1 MAKCQFNAKYYDYE
15 SKAEVDY
22 NCDSKDEDI
31 LASGFC
37 IFHDENYLQNKDNP
51 EEHKQKVSKALM
63 DKVND
68 SITNNKALFCIGYN
82 LPPDIRIHGTF
93 SKPVYFSHAKFQRVD
108 FSSTKFSAVADFS
121 EAIFE
126 GESTFRKTH
135 FSGEKVFFKKAI
147 FQAKRTYF
155 DLTEFHTEADFSE
168 AIFEGEGYFL
178 HTKFH

>member
-1 MAKCQFNAKYYDYE
+1 MPTRLRQRVLNHSACQMALLRTNDRKSFTGQYIIKQLAKCQFNAKYYDYE

-121 EAIFE
+121 EDY
-126 GESTFRKTH
+126 FRRR
-135 FSGEKVFFKKAI
+135 I
-147 FQAKRTYF
+147 Y
-155 DLTEFHTEADFSE
+155 
-168 AIFEGEGYFL
+168 IP
-178 HTKFH
+178 